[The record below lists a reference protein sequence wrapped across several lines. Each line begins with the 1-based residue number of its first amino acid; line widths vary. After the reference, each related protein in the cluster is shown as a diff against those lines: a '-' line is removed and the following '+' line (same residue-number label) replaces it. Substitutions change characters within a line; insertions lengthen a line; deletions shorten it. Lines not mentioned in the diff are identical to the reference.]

1 MTAIRLIGMVCSV
14 LGLYIL
20 IRYTVCDQVF
30 VYGCGEISECFEKVD
45 TWIWQM
51 VCLLFKALRRKF

>member
-1 MTAIRLIGMVCSV
+1 MVCSV